1 MNELLKDRKNLLASV
16 GVLAAAVAILCV
28 VIPDVLTMRQPDL
41 IHKGPGVTE
50 VRKLSE
56 FFDGIAGTKGDT
68 EVYVLDSG
76 KPGANALIL
85 GGVHANEP
93 SGYVSAVL
101 FIENAVPAA
110 GKLYVIPT
118 ANASSMTHTDYM
130 EGTPRKFSID
140 TPAGPRSFRYGSRAS
155 SPADQWPDPDIY
167 VHASSGQRLSGSE
180 TRNLNRAFPGRADG
194 TFTEKVAFAIT
205 SLIRKEKIHITIDLH
220 EASPEY
226 PVVNA
231 MVAHE
236 RAMKIASMALLN
248 LEMDDITIGVEP
260 SPTNLRGLSHR
271 ELGDATE
278 TLALLFESTNPA
290 QGRLRG
296 VTNEALIVEGKD
308 DMYLAAHKLGRLFV
322 PFGPEGEPLKK
333 RVARHVS
340 ATQAVF
346 EAYGSEMPE
355 RPLVVGAMPSYK
367 DLLGNGIGHYLKAPK
382 ATKAAAGDSLNS
394 LRQLADAGEQTARRH

>member
-1 MNELLKDRKNLLASV
+1 MNELLKDSKNLVASV
-16 GVLAAAVAILCV
+16 GVLAFAVAILFV
-28 VIPDVLTMRQPDL
+28 VIPDALTMREPDL

-50 VRKLSE
+50 VRKLSDY
-56 FFDGIAGTKGDT
+56 FDGIAGTGADT
-68 EVYVLDSG
+68 QVYVLDSG
-76 KPGANALIL
+76 KPGASALIL
-85 GGVHANEP
+85 GGTHANEP
-93 SGYVSAVL
+93 SGYLSAVL

-118 ANASSMTHTDYM
+118 ANASAMTHTDYM
-130 EGTPRKFSID
+130 EGTPRKFAID
-140 TPAGPRSFRYGSRAS
+140 TPAGPRSFRYGSRAT

-180 TRNLNRAFPGRADG
+180 TRNLNRAYPGRADG

-205 SLIRKEKIHITIDLH
+205 SLIRKEKIDITIDLH

-231 MVAHE
+231 MVAHD
-236 RAMKIASMALLN
+236 RAMKIASIALLN

-271 ELGDATE
+271 ELGDATN
-278 TLALLFESTNPA
+278 TLALLFETTNPA

-308 DMYLAAHKLGRLFV
+308 DMYLAAQKLGRLFV

-333 RVARHVS
+333 RVARHLS
-340 ATQAVF
+340 TTQAVF
-346 EAYGSEMPE
+346 DAYATEMPE

-367 DLLGNGIGHYLKAPK
+367 EVLDKGIGHYLQAPK
-382 ATKAAAGDSLNS
+382 TATGDALISP
-394 LRQLADAGEQTARRH
+394 RQLAVAAQRAARDH

>member
-1 MNELLKDRKNLLASV
+1 MNALRTDRKNLLASL
-16 GVLAAAVAILCV
+16 GVLAVAVAILWV
-28 VIPDVLTMRQPDL
+28 VIPDALTMRQPDV

-56 FFDGIAGTKGDT
+56 FFDGIAGTRGDT

-76 KPGANALIL
+76 KPGASALIL
-85 GGVHANEP
+85 GGTHPNEP
-93 SGYVSAVL
+93 SGYLTAVL
-101 FIENAVPAA
+101 FIENAMPSA

-118 ANASSMTHTDYM
+118 TNASAMTHTDYM

-140 TPAGPRSFRYGSRAS
+140 TPGGPRSFRYGSRAT

-180 TRNLNRAFPGRADG
+180 TRNLNRAYPGRADG

-205 SLIRKEKIHITIDLH
+205 SLIQKEKIDITIDLH

-231 MVAHE
+231 IVAHN
-236 RAMKIASMALLN
+236 RAMKIASIALLN
-248 LEMDDITIGVEP
+248 LEMDDIAIGVEP
-260 SPTNLRGLSHR
+260 SPTNLHGLSHR
-271 ELGDATE
+271 ELGDATN

-296 VTNEALIVEGKD
+296 VTNEALIVDGKD
-308 DMYLAAHKLGRLFV
+308 AMYLAAHKLGRLFV

-333 RVARHVS
+333 RVARHV
-340 ATQAVF
+340 ATVQAVF
-346 EAYGSEMPE
+346 DAYASEMPD
-355 RPLVVGAMPSYK
+355 RHLIVGAMPSYA
-367 DLLGNGIGHYLKAPK
+367 DVLGKGIGQYLQAPTSI
-382 ATKAAAGDSLNS
+382 A
-394 LRQLADAGEQTARRH
+394 RQ

>member
-1 MNELLKDRKNLLASV
+1 MNELLKDRKNLLASA
-16 GVLAAAVAILCV
+16 GVLAAAAAILAV
-28 VIPDVLTMRQPDL
+28 VIPDALSMRQPDV

-50 VRKLSE
+50 VRKLSD

-85 GGVHANEP
+85 GGTHANEP
-93 SGYVSAVL
+93 AGYLTAVL
-101 FIENAVPAA
+101 FVENAVPAA

-118 ANASSMTHTDYM
+118 ANASAMTHTDYM

-140 TPAGPRSFRYGSRAS
+140 TPAGSRSFRFGSRAT

-205 SLIRKEKIHITIDLH
+205 SLIRKEKIQITIDLH

-231 MVAHE
+231 IVAHD
-236 RAMKIASMALLN
+236 RAMKIASIALLN
-248 LEMDDITIGVEP
+248 LEMDDIAIGVEP

-278 TLALLFESTNPA
+278 TLALLFESTNPS

-367 DLLGNGIGHYLKAPK
+367 DLLGNGIGQYLKAP
-382 ATKAAAGDSLNS
+382 
-394 LRQLADAGEQTARRH
+394 RTALSR

>member
-1 MNELLKDRKNLLASV
+1 MNALRTDRKNLLASL
-16 GVLAAAVAILCV
+16 GVLAVAVAILWV
-28 VIPDVLTMRQPDL
+28 VIPDALTMRQPDV

-56 FFDGIAGTKGDT
+56 FFDGLAGTRGDT

-76 KPGANALIL
+76 KPGASALIL
-85 GGVHANEP
+85 GGTHPNEP
-93 SGYVSAVL
+93 SGYLTAVL
-101 FIENAVPAA
+101 FIENAMPSA

-118 ANASSMTHTDYM
+118 TNASAMTHTDYM

-140 TPAGPRSFRYGSRAS
+140 TAGGPRSFRYGSRAT

-180 TRNLNRAFPGRADG
+180 TRNLNRAYPGRADG

-205 SLIRKEKIHITIDLH
+205 SLIRKDKIDITIDLH

-231 MVAHE
+231 IVAHN
-236 RAMKIASMALLN
+236 RAMKIASIALLN
-248 LEMDDITIGVEP
+248 LEMDDIAIGVEP
-260 SPTNLRGLSHR
+260 SPTNLHGLSHR
-271 ELGDATE
+271 ELGDATD

-296 VTNEALIVEGKD
+296 VTNEALIVDGKD
-308 DMYLAAHKLGRLFV
+308 AMYLAAHKLGRLFV

-333 RVARHVS
+333 RVARHV
-340 ATQAVF
+340 ATVQAVF
-346 EAYGSEMPE
+346 DAYASEMPD
-355 RPLVVGAMPSYK
+355 RHLIVGAMPSYA
-367 DLLGNGIGHYLKAPK
+367 DVLGKGIGQYLQAPTSI
-382 ATKAAAGDSLNS
+382 A
-394 LRQLADAGEQTARRH
+394 RQ

>member
-1 MNELLKDRKNLLASV
+1 MNELLKDRKSLLGSV
-16 GVLAAAVAILCV
+16 GVLAAAAAILSV
-28 VIPDVLTMRQPDL
+28 VIPDALTMRQLDV
-41 IHKGPGVTE
+41 IHRGPGVTE
-50 VRKLSE
+50 VRKLSD
-56 FFDGIAGTKGDT
+56 FFDGIAGTRGDT

-85 GGVHANEP
+85 GGTHANEP

-101 FIENAVPAA
+101 FIENAVPTA

-118 ANASSMTHTDYM
+118 ANASAMTHTDYM

-140 TPAGPRSFRYGSRAS
+140 TPAGPRSFRFGSRAT

-180 TRNLNRAFPGRADG
+180 TRNLNRSYPGRADG
-194 TFTEKVAFAIT
+194 TFTEKIAFAIT

-231 MVAHE
+231 IVAHD
-236 RAMKIASMALLN
+236 RAMKLASIAVLN
-248 LEMDDITIGVEP
+248 LEMDNVAIGVEP
-260 SPTNLRGLSHR
+260 SPANLRGLSHR

-278 TLALLFESTNPA
+278 TLALLFESTNPS

-308 DMYLAAHKLGRLFV
+308 DMYLAAHKLGRLFI

-340 ATQAVF
+340 TTQAVF
-346 EAYGSEMPE
+346 DAYSSEMPE
-355 RPLVVGAMPSYK
+355 RHLVVGAMPSYK
-367 DLLGNGIGHYLKAPK
+367 DLLDNGIGRYLKASK
-382 ATKAAAGDSLNS
+382 TAAGDTRIS
-394 LRQLADAGEQTARRH
+394 LRQLADAGKRTAQGH

>member
-1 MNELLKDRKNLLASV
+1 MNALRTDRKNLLASL
-16 GVLAAAVAILCV
+16 GVLAVAVAILWV
-28 VIPDVLTMRQPDL
+28 VIPDALTMRQPDV

-56 FFDGIAGTKGDT
+56 FFDGIAGTRGDT

-76 KPGANALIL
+76 KPGASALIL
-85 GGVHANEP
+85 GGTHPNEP
-93 SGYVSAVL
+93 SGYLTAVL
-101 FIENAVPAA
+101 FIENAMPSA

-118 ANASSMTHTDYM
+118 TNASAMTHTDYM

-140 TPAGPRSFRYGSRAS
+140 TPDGPRSFRYGSRAT

-180 TRNLNRAFPGRADG
+180 TRNLNRAYPGRADG

-205 SLIRKEKIHITIDLH
+205 SLIQKEKIDITIDLH

-231 MVAHE
+231 IVAHN
-236 RAMKIASMALLN
+236 RAMKIASIALLN
-248 LEMDDITIGVEP
+248 LEMDDIAIGVEP
-260 SPTNLRGLSHR
+260 SPTNLHGLSHR
-271 ELGDATE
+271 ELGDATN

-296 VTNEALIVEGKD
+296 VTNEALIVDGKD
-308 DMYLAAHKLGRLFV
+308 AMYLAAHKLGRLFV

-333 RVARHVS
+333 RVARHV
-340 ATQAVF
+340 ATVQAVF
-346 EAYGSEMPE
+346 DAYASEMPG
-355 RPLVVGAMPSYK
+355 RHLMVGAMPSYA
-367 DLLGNGIGHYLKAPK
+367 DVLGKGIGQYLQAPTSIAK
-382 ATKAAAGDSLNS
+382 
-394 LRQLADAGEQTARRH
+394 Q

>member
-1 MNELLKDRKNLLASV
+1 MNALRTDRKNLLASL
-16 GVLAAAVAILCV
+16 GVLAVAVAILWV
-28 VIPDVLTMRQPDL
+28 VIPDALTMRQPDV

-56 FFDGIAGTKGDT
+56 FFDGIAGTRGDT

-76 KPGANALIL
+76 KPGASALIL
-85 GGVHANEP
+85 GGTHPNEP
-93 SGYVSAVL
+93 SGYLTAVL
-101 FIENAVPAA
+101 FIENAMPSA

-118 ANASSMTHTDYM
+118 TNASAMTHTDYM

-140 TPAGPRSFRYGSRAS
+140 TPGGPRSFRYGSRAT

-180 TRNLNRAFPGRADG
+180 TRNLNRAYPGRADG

-205 SLIRKEKIHITIDLH
+205 SLIQKEKIDITIDLH

-231 MVAHE
+231 IVAHN
-236 RAMKIASMALLN
+236 RAMKIASIALLN
-248 LEMDDITIGVEP
+248 LEMDDIAIGVEP
-260 SPTNLRGLSHR
+260 SPTNLHGLSHR
-271 ELGDATE
+271 ELGDATD

-296 VTNEALIVEGKD
+296 VTNEALIVDGKD
-308 DMYLAAHKLGRLFV
+308 AMYLAAHKLGRLFV

-333 RVARHVS
+333 RVARHV
-340 ATQAVF
+340 ATVQAVF
-346 EAYGSEMPE
+346 DAYASEMPD
-355 RPLVVGAMPSYK
+355 RHLIVGAMPSYA
-367 DLLGNGIGHYLKAPK
+367 DVLGKGIGQYLQAPTSIAK
-382 ATKAAAGDSLNS
+382 
-394 LRQLADAGEQTARRH
+394 Q

>member
-1 MNELLKDRKNLLASV
+1 MNALRTDRKNLLASL
-16 GVLAAAVAILCV
+16 GVLAVAVAILWV
-28 VIPDVLTMRQPDL
+28 VIPDALTMRQPDL

-56 FFDGIAGTKGDT
+56 FFDGIAGTRGDT

-76 KPGANALIL
+76 KPGASALIL
-85 GGVHANEP
+85 GGTHPNEP
-93 SGYVSAVL
+93 SGYLTAVL
-101 FIENAVPAA
+101 FVENAMPSA

-118 ANASSMTHTDYM
+118 TNASAMTHTDYM

-140 TPAGPRSFRYGSRAS
+140 TPGGPRSFRYGSRAT

-180 TRNLNRAFPGRADG
+180 TRNLNRAYPGRADG

-205 SLIRKEKIHITIDLH
+205 SLIRKEKIDITIDLH

-231 MVAHE
+231 IVAHN
-236 RAMKIASMALLN
+236 RAMKIASIALLN
-248 LEMDDITIGVEP
+248 LEMDDIAIGVEP
-260 SPTNLRGLSHR
+260 SPTNLHGLSHR
-271 ELGDATE
+271 ELGDATD

-296 VTNEALIVEGKD
+296 VTNEALIVDGKD
-308 DMYLAAHKLGRLFV
+308 AMYLAAHKLGRLFV

-333 RVARHVS
+333 RVARHV
-340 ATQAVF
+340 ATVQAVF
-346 EAYGSEMPE
+346 DAYASEMPD
-355 RPLVVGAMPSYK
+355 RHLIVGAMPSYA
-367 DLLGNGIGHYLKAPK
+367 DVLGKGIGQYLQAPTSIAK
-382 ATKAAAGDSLNS
+382 
-394 LRQLADAGEQTARRH
+394 Q

>member
-1 MNELLKDRKNLLASV
+1 MNELLKDSKNLVASV
-16 GVLAAAVAILCV
+16 GVLAFAVAILFV
-28 VIPDVLTMRQPDL
+28 VIPDALTMREPDL

-50 VRKLSE
+50 VRKLSDY
-56 FFDGIAGTKGDT
+56 FDGIAGTGADT
-68 EVYVLDSG
+68 QVYVLDSG
-76 KPGANALIL
+76 KPGASALIL
-85 GGVHANEP
+85 GGTHANEP
-93 SGYVSAVL
+93 SGYLSAVL

-118 ANASSMTHTDYM
+118 ANASAMTHTDYM
-130 EGTPRKFSID
+130 EGTPRKFAID
-140 TPAGPRSFRYGSRAS
+140 TPAGPRSFRYGSRAT

-180 TRNLNRAFPGRADG
+180 TRNLNRAYPGRADG

-205 SLIRKEKIHITIDLH
+205 SLIRKEKIDITIDLH

-231 MVAHE
+231 MVAHD
-236 RAMKIASMALLN
+236 RAMKIASIALLN

-271 ELGDATE
+271 ELGDATN

-308 DMYLAAHKLGRLFV
+308 DMYLAAQKLGRLFV

-333 RVARHVS
+333 RVARHLS
-340 ATQAVF
+340 TTQAVF
-346 EAYGSEMPE
+346 DAYATEMPE

-367 DLLGNGIGHYLKAPK
+367 EVLDKGIGHYLQAPK
-382 ATKAAAGDSLNS
+382 TATGDALISP
-394 LRQLADAGEQTARRH
+394 RQLAVAAQRAARDH

>member
-1 MNELLKDRKNLLASV
+1 MNALRTDRKNLLASL
-16 GVLAAAVAILCV
+16 GVLAVAVAILWV
-28 VIPDVLTMRQPDL
+28 VIPDALTMRQPDV

-56 FFDGIAGTKGDT
+56 FFDGIAGTRGDT

-76 KPGANALIL
+76 KPGASALIL
-85 GGVHANEP
+85 GGTHPNEP
-93 SGYVSAVL
+93 SGYLTAVL
-101 FIENAVPAA
+101 FIENAMPSA

-118 ANASSMTHTDYM
+118 TNASAMTHTDYM

-140 TPAGPRSFRYGSRAS
+140 TAGGPRSFRYGSRAT

-180 TRNLNRAFPGRADG
+180 TRNLNRAYPGRADG

-205 SLIRKEKIHITIDLH
+205 SLIQKEKIDITIDLH

-231 MVAHE
+231 IVAHN
-236 RAMKIASMALLN
+236 RAMKIASIALLN
-248 LEMDDITIGVEP
+248 LEMDDIAIGVEP
-260 SPTNLRGLSHR
+260 SPTNLHGLSHR
-271 ELGDATE
+271 ELGDATN

-296 VTNEALIVEGKD
+296 VTNEALIVDGKD
-308 DMYLAAHKLGRLFV
+308 AMYLAAHKLGRLFV

-333 RVARHVS
+333 RVARHV
-340 ATQAVF
+340 ATVQAVF
-346 EAYGSEMPE
+346 DAYASEMPD
-355 RPLVVGAMPSYK
+355 RYLVVGAMPSYA
-367 DLLGNGIGHYLKAPK
+367 DVLGKGIGQYLQAPTSIAK
-382 ATKAAAGDSLNS
+382 
-394 LRQLADAGEQTARRH
+394 Q

>member
-1 MNELLKDRKNLLASV
+1 MNALRTDRKNLLASL
-16 GVLAAAVAILCV
+16 GVLAVAVAILWV
-28 VIPDVLTMRQPDL
+28 VIPDALTMRQPDV

-56 FFDGIAGTKGDT
+56 FFDGIAGTRGDT

-76 KPGANALIL
+76 KPGASALIL
-85 GGVHANEP
+85 GGTHPNEP
-93 SGYVSAVL
+93 SGYLTAVL
-101 FIENAVPAA
+101 FIENAMPSA

-118 ANASSMTHTDYM
+118 TNASAMTHTDYM

-140 TPAGPRSFRYGSRAS
+140 TPGGPRSFRYGSRAT

-180 TRNLNRAFPGRADG
+180 TRNLNRAYPGRADG

-205 SLIRKEKIHITIDLH
+205 SLIRKEKIDITIDLH

-231 MVAHE
+231 IVAHN
-236 RAMKIASMALLN
+236 RAMKIASIALLN
-248 LEMDDITIGVEP
+248 LEMDDIAIGVEP
-260 SPTNLRGLSHR
+260 SPANLHGLSHR
-271 ELGDATE
+271 ELGDATD

-296 VTNEALIVEGKD
+296 VTNEALIVDGKD
-308 DMYLAAHKLGRLFV
+308 AMYLAAQKLGRLFV

-333 RVARHVS
+333 RVARHV
-340 ATQAVF
+340 ATVQAVF
-346 EAYGSEMPE
+346 DAYASEMPD
-355 RPLVVGAMPSYK
+355 RHLIVGAMPSYA
-367 DLLGNGIGHYLKAPK
+367 DVLGKGIGQYLQAPTSIAK
-382 ATKAAAGDSLNS
+382 
-394 LRQLADAGEQTARRH
+394 Q

>member
-1 MNELLKDRKNLLASV
+1 MNALRTDRKNLLASL
-16 GVLAAAVAILCV
+16 GVLAVAVAILWV
-28 VIPDVLTMRQPDL
+28 VIPDALTMRQPDL

-56 FFDGIAGTKGDT
+56 FFDGIAGTRGDT

-76 KPGANALIL
+76 KPGASALIL
-85 GGVHANEP
+85 GGTHPNEP
-93 SGYVSAVL
+93 SGYLTAVL
-101 FIENAVPAA
+101 FIENAMPSA

-118 ANASSMTHTDYM
+118 TNASAMTHTDYM

-140 TPAGPRSFRYGSRAS
+140 TPGGPRSFRYGSRAT

-180 TRNLNRAFPGRADG
+180 TRNLNRAYPGRADG

-205 SLIRKEKIHITIDLH
+205 SLIRKKKIDITIDLH

-231 MVAHE
+231 IVAHN
-236 RAMKIASMALLN
+236 RAMKIASIALLN
-248 LEMDDITIGVEP
+248 LEMDDIAIGVEP
-260 SPTNLRGLSHR
+260 SPTNLHGLSHR
-271 ELGDATE
+271 ELGDATD

-296 VTNEALIVEGKD
+296 VTNEALIVDGKD
-308 DMYLAAHKLGRLFV
+308 AMYLAAHKLGRLFV

-333 RVARHVS
+333 RVARHV
-340 ATQAVF
+340 ATVQAVF
-346 EAYGSEMPE
+346 DAYASEMPD
-355 RPLVVGAMPSYK
+355 RHLIVGAMPSYA
-367 DLLGNGIGHYLKAPK
+367 DVLGKGIGQYLQAPTSIAK
-382 ATKAAAGDSLNS
+382 
-394 LRQLADAGEQTARRH
+394 Q

>member
-1 MNELLKDRKNLLASV
+1 MNALRTDRKNLLASL
-16 GVLAAAVAILCV
+16 GVLAVAVAILWV
-28 VIPDVLTMRQPDL
+28 VIPDALTMRQPDV

-56 FFDGIAGTKGDT
+56 FFDGIAGTRGDT

-76 KPGANALIL
+76 KPGASALIL
-85 GGVHANEP
+85 GGTHPNEP
-93 SGYVSAVL
+93 SGYLTAVL
-101 FIENAVPAA
+101 FIENAMPSA

-118 ANASSMTHTDYM
+118 TNASAMTHTDYM

-140 TPAGPRSFRYGSRAS
+140 TAGGPRSFRYGSRAT

-180 TRNLNRAFPGRADG
+180 TRNLNRAYPGRADG

-205 SLIRKEKIHITIDLH
+205 SLIQKEKIDITIDLH

-231 MVAHE
+231 IVAHN
-236 RAMKIASMALLN
+236 RAMKIASIALLN
-248 LEMDDITIGVEP
+248 LEMDDIAIGVEP
-260 SPTNLRGLSHR
+260 SPTNLHGLSHR
-271 ELGDATE
+271 ELGDATD

-296 VTNEALIVEGKD
+296 VTNEALIVDGKD
-308 DMYLAAHKLGRLFV
+308 AMYLAAHKLGRLFV

-333 RVARHVS
+333 RVARHV
-340 ATQAVF
+340 ATVQAVF
-346 EAYGSEMPE
+346 DAYASEMPD
-355 RPLVVGAMPSYK
+355 RHLIVGAMPSYA
-367 DLLGNGIGHYLKAPK
+367 DVLGKGIGQYLQAPTSI
-382 ATKAAAGDSLNS
+382 A
-394 LRQLADAGEQTARRH
+394 RQ

>member
-1 MNELLKDRKNLLASV
+1 MNALRTDRKNLLASL
-16 GVLAAAVAILCV
+16 GVLAVAVAILWV
-28 VIPDVLTMRQPDL
+28 VIPDALTMRQPDV

-56 FFDGIAGTKGDT
+56 FFDGIAGTRGDT

-76 KPGANALIL
+76 KPGASALIL
-85 GGVHANEP
+85 GGTHPNEP
-93 SGYVSAVL
+93 SGYLTAVL
-101 FIENAVPAA
+101 FIENAMPSA

-118 ANASSMTHTDYM
+118 TNASAMTHTDYM

-140 TPAGPRSFRYGSRAS
+140 TAGGPRSFRYGSRAT

-180 TRNLNRAFPGRADG
+180 TRNLNRAYPGRADG

-205 SLIRKEKIHITIDLH
+205 SLIRKEKIDITIDLH

-231 MVAHE
+231 IVAHN
-236 RAMKIASMALLN
+236 RAMKIASIALLN
-248 LEMDDITIGVEP
+248 LEMDDIAIGVEP
-260 SPTNLRGLSHR
+260 SPTNLHGLSHR
-271 ELGDATE
+271 ELGDATN

-296 VTNEALIVEGKD
+296 VTNEALIVDGKD
-308 DMYLAAHKLGRLFV
+308 AMYLAAHKLGRLFV

-333 RVARHVS
+333 RVARHV
-340 ATQAVF
+340 ATVQAVF
-346 EAYGSEMPE
+346 DAYASEMPD
-355 RPLVVGAMPSYK
+355 RHLIVGAMPSYA
-367 DLLGNGIGHYLKAPK
+367 DVLGKGIGQYLQAPTSI
-382 ATKAAAGDSLNS
+382 A
-394 LRQLADAGEQTARRH
+394 RQ

>member
-1 MNELLKDRKNLLASV
+1 MNALRTDRKNLLASL
-16 GVLAAAVAILCV
+16 GVLAVAVAILWV
-28 VIPDVLTMRQPDL
+28 VIPDALTMRQPDV

-56 FFDGIAGTKGDT
+56 FFDGIAGTRGDT

-76 KPGANALIL
+76 KPGASALIL
-85 GGVHANEP
+85 GGTHPNEP
-93 SGYVSAVL
+93 SGYLTAVL
-101 FIENAVPAA
+101 FIENAMPSA

-118 ANASSMTHTDYM
+118 TNASAMTHTDYM

-140 TPAGPRSFRYGSRAS
+140 TPGGPRSFRYGSRAT

-180 TRNLNRAFPGRADG
+180 TRNLNRAYPGRADG

-205 SLIRKEKIHITIDLH
+205 SLIQKEKIDITIDLH

-231 MVAHE
+231 IVAHN
-236 RAMKIASMALLN
+236 RAMKIASIALLN
-248 LEMDDITIGVEP
+248 LEMDDIAIGVEP
-260 SPTNLRGLSHR
+260 SPTNLHGLSHR
-271 ELGDATE
+271 ELGDATN

-296 VTNEALIVEGKD
+296 VTNEALIVDGKD
-308 DMYLAAHKLGRLFV
+308 AMYLAAHKLGRLFV

-333 RVARHVS
+333 RVARHV
-340 ATQAVF
+340 ATVQAVF
-346 EAYGSEMPE
+346 DAYASEMPD
-355 RPLVVGAMPSYK
+355 RYLVVGAMPSYA
-367 DLLGNGIGHYLKAPK
+367 DVLGKGIGQYLQAPTSIAK
-382 ATKAAAGDSLNS
+382 
-394 LRQLADAGEQTARRH
+394 Q

>member
-1 MNELLKDRKNLLASV
+1 M
-16 GVLAAAVAILCV
+16 
-28 VIPDVLTMRQPDL
+28 
-41 IHKGPGVTE
+41 
-50 VRKLSE
+50 
-56 FFDGIAGTKGDT
+56 
-68 EVYVLDSG
+68 LDSG
-76 KPGANALIL
+76 KPGASALIL
-85 GGVHANEP
+85 GGTHANEP
-93 SGYVSAVL
+93 SGYLSAVL

-118 ANASSMTHTDYM
+118 ANASAMTHTDYM
-130 EGTPRKFSID
+130 EGTPRKFAID
-140 TPAGPRSFRYGSRAS
+140 TPVGPRSFRYGSRAT

-180 TRNLNRAFPGRADG
+180 TRNLNRAYPGRADG

-205 SLIRKEKIHITIDLH
+205 SLIRKEKIDITIDLH

-231 MVAHE
+231 MVAHD
-236 RAMKIASMALLN
+236 RAMKIASIALLN

-271 ELGDATE
+271 ELGDATK

-308 DMYLAAHKLGRLFV
+308 EMYLAAQKLGRLFV

-333 RVARHVS
+333 RVARHLGT
-340 ATQAVF
+340 TQAVF
-346 EAYGSEMPE
+346 DAYATEMPE

-367 DLLGNGIGHYLKAPK
+367 EVLDKGIGHYLQAPK
-382 ATKAAAGDSLNS
+382 TATVDALISP
-394 LRQLADAGEQTARRH
+394 RQLAVAAQRAARDN

>member
-1 MNELLKDRKNLLASV
+1 MNALRTDRKNLLASL
-16 GVLAAAVAILCV
+16 GVLAVAVAILWV
-28 VIPDVLTMRQPDL
+28 VIPDALTMRQPDV

-56 FFDGIAGTKGDT
+56 FFDGIAGTRGDT

-76 KPGANALIL
+76 KPGASALIL
-85 GGVHANEP
+85 GGTHPNEP
-93 SGYVSAVL
+93 SGYLTAVL
-101 FIENAVPAA
+101 FIENAMPSA

-118 ANASSMTHTDYM
+118 TNASAMTHTDYM

-140 TPAGPRSFRYGSRAS
+140 TPGGPRSFRYGSRAT

-180 TRNLNRAFPGRADG
+180 TRNLNRAYPGRADG

-205 SLIRKEKIHITIDLH
+205 SLIRKEKIDITIDLH

-231 MVAHE
+231 IVAHN
-236 RAMKIASMALLN
+236 RAMKIASIALLN
-248 LEMDDITIGVEP
+248 LEMDDIAIGVEP
-260 SPTNLRGLSHR
+260 SPTNLHGLSHR
-271 ELGDATE
+271 ELGDATD

-296 VTNEALIVEGKD
+296 VTNEALIVDGKD
-308 DMYLAAHKLGRLFV
+308 AMYLAAHKLGRLFV

-333 RVARHVS
+333 RVARHV
-340 ATQAVF
+340 ATVQAVF
-346 EAYGSEMPE
+346 DAYASEMPD
-355 RPLVVGAMPSYK
+355 RHLIVGAMPSYA
-367 DLLGNGIGHYLKAPK
+367 DVLGKGIGQYLQAPTSIAK
-382 ATKAAAGDSLNS
+382 
-394 LRQLADAGEQTARRH
+394 Q

>member
-1 MNELLKDRKNLLASV
+1 
-16 GVLAAAVAILCV
+16 
-28 VIPDVLTMRQPDL
+28 
-41 IHKGPGVTE
+41 
-50 VRKLSE
+50 
-56 FFDGIAGTKGDT
+56 
-68 EVYVLDSG
+68 
-76 KPGANALIL
+76 
-85 GGVHANEP
+85 
-93 SGYVSAVL
+93 VL

-118 ANASSMTHTDYM
+118 ANASAMTHTDYM

-140 TPAGPRSFRYGSRAS
+140 TPAGPRSFRYGSRAT

-180 TRNLNRAFPGRADG
+180 TRNLNRAYPGRADG
-194 TFTEKVAFAIT
+194 TFTEKIAFAIT
-205 SLIRKEKIHITIDLH
+205 SLIRKEKVHITIDLH

-231 MVAHE
+231 IVAHE
-236 RAMKIASMALLN
+236 RAMKVASIALLN

-260 SPTNLRGLSHR
+260 SPRNLRGLSHR

-308 DMYLAAHKLGRLFV
+308 DMYLAAHKLGRLFI
-322 PFGPEGEPLKK
+322 PFGTEGEPLKK

-340 ATQAVF
+340 TTQAVF
-346 EAYGSEMPE
+346 AAYASEMPD
-355 RPLVVGAMPSYK
+355 RNLVVGAMPSYK
-367 DLLGNGIGHYLKAPK
+367 DLLDNGIGPYLKAPEK
-382 ATKAAAGDSLNS
+382 VAADTRNAF
-394 LRQLADAGEQTARRH
+394 RQLADAGERTARDH

>member
-1 MNELLKDRKNLLASV
+1 MNALRTDRKNLLASL
-16 GVLAAAVAILCV
+16 GVLAVAVAILWV
-28 VIPDVLTMRQPDL
+28 VIPDALTMRQPDV

-56 FFDGIAGTKGDT
+56 FFDGIAGTRGDT

-76 KPGANALIL
+76 KPGASALIL
-85 GGVHANEP
+85 GGTHPNEP
-93 SGYVSAVL
+93 SGYLTAVL
-101 FIENAVPAA
+101 FIENAMPSA

-118 ANASSMTHTDYM
+118 TNASAMTHTDYM

-140 TPAGPRSFRYGSRAS
+140 TPSGPRSFRYGSRAT

-180 TRNLNRAFPGRADG
+180 TRNLNRAYPGRADG

-205 SLIRKEKIHITIDLH
+205 SLIRKEKIDITIDLH

-231 MVAHE
+231 IVAHN
-236 RAMKIASMALLN
+236 RAMKIASIALLN
-248 LEMDDITIGVEP
+248 LEMDDIAIGVEP
-260 SPTNLRGLSHR
+260 SPTNLHGLSHR
-271 ELGDATE
+271 ELGDATN

-296 VTNEALIVEGKD
+296 VTNEALIVDGKD
-308 DMYLAAHKLGRLFV
+308 AMYLAAHKLGRLFV

-333 RVARHVS
+333 RVARHV
-340 ATQAVF
+340 ATVQAVF
-346 EAYGSEMPE
+346 DAYASEMPD
-355 RPLVVGAMPSYK
+355 RYLVVGAMPSYA
-367 DLLGNGIGHYLKAPK
+367 DVLGKGIGQYLQAPTSIAK
-382 ATKAAAGDSLNS
+382 
-394 LRQLADAGEQTARRH
+394 Q

>member
-1 MNELLKDRKNLLASV
+1 MNALRTDRKNLLASL
-16 GVLAAAVAILCV
+16 GVLAVAVAILWV
-28 VIPDVLTMRQPDL
+28 VIPDALTMRQPDV

-56 FFDGIAGTKGDT
+56 FFDGIAGTRGDT

-76 KPGANALIL
+76 KPGASALIL
-85 GGVHANEP
+85 GGTHPNEP
-93 SGYVSAVL
+93 SGYLTAVL
-101 FIENAVPAA
+101 FIENAMPSA

-118 ANASSMTHTDYM
+118 TNASAMTHTDYM

-140 TPAGPRSFRYGSRAS
+140 TPDGPRSFRYGSRAT

-180 TRNLNRAFPGRADG
+180 TRNLNRAYPGRADG

-205 SLIRKEKIHITIDLH
+205 SLIQKEKIDITIDLH

-231 MVAHE
+231 IVAHN
-236 RAMKIASMALLN
+236 RAMKIASIALLN
-248 LEMDDITIGVEP
+248 LEMDDIAIGVEP
-260 SPTNLRGLSHR
+260 SPTNLHGLSHR
-271 ELGDATE
+271 ELGDATD

-308 DMYLAAHKLGRLFV
+308 AMYLAAHKLGRLFV

-333 RVARHVS
+333 RVARHV
-340 ATQAVF
+340 ATVQAVF
-346 EAYGSEMPE
+346 DAYASEMPD
-355 RPLVVGAMPSYK
+355 RHLIVGAMPSYA
-367 DLLGNGIGHYLKAPK
+367 DVLGKGIGQYLQAPTSIAK
-382 ATKAAAGDSLNS
+382 
-394 LRQLADAGEQTARRH
+394 Q